1 MEEVSEERFRRI
13 VIETCREVIA
23 KRAEPTPYTILINQV
38 DPVLAKRGLFG
49 TLHSGLDV
57 KTVLEESVGKE
68 FELVSARLGGAA
80 GKLWWFADKA
90 FAARLEAVPL
100 TERVEETV
108 FRCLHEKGRVTF
120 TEVWDTVARE
130 FPNSLTSD
138 STSIGEALEIYG
150 RKVGGGAWMLK
161 EEVRLSLTRHS
172 EIIVYLARIGRE
184 HGHEI
189 WIGQREQREVF
200 NTLAENVRLR
210 DLVTTG
216 KPAKLK
222 DVTNPK
228 TVLDMDVLWLDG
240 DNVVHAFE
248 VECTTSM
255 TSGLQR
261 GSNLPV
267 RVPKTMVIPEERE
280 GDFERK
286 MKSPLFSEHIARDN
300 WSLLY
305 FNAFIQAYGKT
316 KAKTSLENLLGQ
328 KRKPTQP
335 AASIEEA
342 PAQQNLFSFGSEVEP
357 TRQDPVAVA
366 EEPPSGE

>member
-1 MEEVSEERFRRI
+1 
-13 VIETCREVIA
+13 
-23 KRAEPTPYTILINQV
+23 
-38 DPVLAKRGLFG
+38 
-49 TLHSGLDV
+49 V

-68 FELVSARLGGAA
+68 FVLVAAKLGGAA
-80 GKLWWFADKA
+80 GKFWWFADKA
-90 FAARLEAVPL
+90 FAAPLEAAPL

-150 RKVGGGAWMLK
+150 RKVSGGAWMLK

-172 EIIVYLARIGRE
+172 KIIAYLARIGRE
-184 HGHEI
+184 LGHDI
-189 WIGQREQREVF
+189 WIGQREQREVI
-200 NTLAENVRLR
+200 NTLAEDVRLR
-210 DLVTTG
+210 DLVTIG

-228 TVLDMDVLWLDG
+228 TVLDMDVLWLDD
-240 DNVVHAFE
+240 DNVVRAFE

-267 RVPKTMVIPEERE
+267 NVPKTMVIPEERE
-280 GDFERK
+280 RDFERK
-286 MKSPLFSEHIARDN
+286 MKSPLFSEHFAGDN

-316 KAKTSLENLLGQ
+316 KAKTSLDPLLGQ
-328 KRKPTQP
+328 KKKATQS
-335 AASIEEA
+335 AADIEEV
-342 PAQQNLFSFGSEVEP
+342 PTQQNLFSFGSESEH
-357 TRQDPVAVA
+357 TSAAIAEDPSP
-366 EEPPSGE
+366 EE